1 MSDFVHLRLHSEYSI
16 VDSTLRV
23 GDAVAAAAQDGQGAL
38 AITDLN
44 NLFAAIKFYKAARG
58 KGIKPLLGADV
69 VVEGSPGQPAGQGAG
84 QQSRLLL
91 LVQNQQGYLNLCE
104 LLARAWTQSPNPQ
117 GAALTWD
124 SLAELGAGLIVL

>member
-1 MSDFVHLRLHSEYSI
+1 MNEGKSETAVDLQTPQIKTKKYEELVVSDFVHLRLHSEYSI

-69 VVEGSPGQPAGQGAG
+69 VVDGSPGQSAGQGAG
-84 QQSRLLL
+84 RSL
-91 LVQNQQGYLNLCE
+91 
-104 LLARAWTQSPNPQ
+104 RAGWTS
-117 GAALTWD
+117 
-124 SLAELGAGLIVL
+124 

>member
-69 VVEGSPGQPAGQGAG
+69 VVDGSPGQSAGQGAG

-104 LLARAWTQSPNPQ
+104 SFWAEKGERSPAAQLLF
-117 GAALTWD
+117 L
-124 SLAELGAGLIVL
+124 